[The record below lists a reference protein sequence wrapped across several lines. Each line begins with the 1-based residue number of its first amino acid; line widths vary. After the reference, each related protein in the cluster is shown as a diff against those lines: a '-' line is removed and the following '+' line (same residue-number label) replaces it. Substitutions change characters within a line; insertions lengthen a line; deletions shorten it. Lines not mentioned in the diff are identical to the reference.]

1 MGWKDVGQWLKDNG
15 TTGAALVGSLLTGN
29 IPGAVAAGVGLVSSA
44 TGQNDPQK
52 ALASLQRD
60 PATVVKLQELANEN
74 EASIRQHIAEMARI
88 ELEQHQAT
96 QQTIQS
102 GDNATDD
109 YTRRTRPLMA
119 RVSLWVTLLYGVL
132 LEVLSVYGHGDGA
145 SWEVIGLLSA
155 PAWAY
160 MGLRTFDGFAPYSK
174 SSKDKKP
181 IAKP

>member
-1 MGWKDVGQWLKDNG
+1 MSWLKVGDWLKDNG

-29 IPGAVAAGVGLVSSA
+29 VPGAIAAGVGLVSSA
-44 TGQNDPQK
+44 TGLGDPDK
-52 ALASLQRD
+52 ALTALKHD
-60 PATVVKLQELANEN
+60 PSAIVKLQELANEN
-74 EASIRQHIAEMARI
+74 EASLRKHIEEMARMEI
-88 ELEQHQAT
+88 EQHQQT

-102 GDNATDD
+102 GDNSTDE

-119 RVSLWVTLLYGVL
+119 RVSLWVTLLYGVSIEL
-132 LEVLSVYGHGDGA
+132 ASVLGKGTGA

-174 SSKDKKP
+174 SSKDKPSK
-181 IAKP
+181 IGS

>member
-1 MGWKDVGQWLKDNG
+1 MSWNKVGQWLKDNG

-29 IPGAVAAGVGLVSSA
+29 IPSAVAAGVGLVSSA
-44 TGQNDPQK
+44 TGLGDPDK
-52 ALASLQRD
+52 ALQALQHD
-60 PATVVKLQELANEN
+60 PATIVRLQELANEN
-74 EASIRQHIAEMARI
+74 DASIRQHIADMARI

-109 YTRRTRPLMA
+109 YARRTRPLMA

-132 LEVLSVYGHGDGA
+132 LEVLSVYDYGDGA
-145 SWEVIGLLSA
+145 SWEVISLLSA

-174 SSKDKKP
+174 SSKDKLK
-181 IAKP
+181 K

>member
-1 MGWKDVGQWLKDNG
+1 MSWSKVGNWLKDNG

-29 IPGAVAAGVGLVSSA
+29 VPGAVAAGVSLVSGA
-44 TGQNDPQK
+44 TGLGDPDK
-52 ALASLQRD
+52 ALQALQHD
-60 PATVVKLQELANEN
+60 PSTMIRLQELAHEN
-74 EASIRQHIAEMARI
+74 EASIRRHVEQVALLD
-88 ELEQHQAT
+88 LEQHKAT
-96 QQTIQS
+96 QETIRS
-102 GDNATDD
+102 GDNSTDD

-119 RVSLWVTLLYGVL
+119 RVSLWVTLLYGVVM
-132 LEVLSVYGHGDGA
+132 EVLSVYGRGDGA

-181 IAKP
+181 Q

>member
-1 MGWKDVGQWLKDNG
+1 MTWDKVGNWLKDNAG
-15 TTGAALVGSLLTGN
+15 TGAALVGSLLTGN
-29 IPGAVAAGVGLVSSA
+29 APGAIAAGVSLVSSA
-44 TGQNDPQK
+44 TGSTDPSK
-52 ALASLQRD
+52 ALQALQHD
-60 PATVVKLQELANEN
+60 PATIVKLQELANQN
-74 EASIRQHIAEMARI
+74 EASIRQHIADMARI

-96 QQTIQS
+96 QGTIRS
-102 GDNATDD
+102 GDNSTDE

-119 RVSLWVTLLYGVL
+119 RVSLWVTLLYGVA

-174 SSKDKKP
+174 SSKDKK
-181 IAKP
+181 AQ

>member
-1 MGWKDVGQWLKDNG
+1 MSWNKVGQWLKDNG

-29 IPGAVAAGVGLVSSA
+29 VPGAVAAGVGLVSSA
-44 TGQNDPQK
+44 TGLGDPDK
-52 ALASLQRD
+52 ALMALQHD
-60 PATVVKLQELANEN
+60 PATIVKLQELANDN
-74 EASIRQHIAEMARI
+74 EASIRQHIGDMARI

-102 GDNATDD
+102 GDNATDE

-132 LEVLSVYGHGDGA
+132 LEVMGVYGHGDGA

-174 SSKDKKP
+174 SGKDKTRKL
-181 IAKP
+181 